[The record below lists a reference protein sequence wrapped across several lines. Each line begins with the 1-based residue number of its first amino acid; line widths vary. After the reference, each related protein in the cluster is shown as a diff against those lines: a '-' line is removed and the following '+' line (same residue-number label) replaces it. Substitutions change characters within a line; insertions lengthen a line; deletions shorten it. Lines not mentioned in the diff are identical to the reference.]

1 MHILVIVYNITPDTR
16 IQCVVAWQRKLDMG
30 KKVIRTWSQRLQ
42 DDVSLVRTASFL
54 LELLLL
60 YVMLWLM

>member
-30 KKVIRTWSQRLQ
+30 KKVIRTWSQRLR
-42 DDVSLVRTASFL
+42 DDVVRTASFL
-54 LELLLL
+54 LELLLF
-60 YVMLWLM
+60 YVML

>member
-1 MHILVIVYNITPDTR
+1 MHISVIVYNITPDTR

-30 KKVIRTWSQRLQ
+30 KKVIRTWSQRLR
-42 DDVSLVRTASFL
+42 DDVVRTASFL